1 MDLFIY
7 SDESGVL
14 DYIHNDYYVFGGILF
29 MGKEEKDIASRK
41 YSNAEKVIR
50 NNSNYEECIELKA
63 TNISNKEKGK
73 LYRSL
78 SQYYKFAVIIN
89 EQQINKNI
97 FNEKKSKQRY
107 LDYVYK
113 IGLKRLIQQLI
124 EKDIININDIENIWI
139 YADEHTTATNGKY
152 ELKESLLQEF
162 KYGTFNFN
170 YQYFYKPILP
180 KIKNIEVNYRNS
192 KNTILI
198 RAADIVANRVYYYT
212 KLDKISELDR
222 NGKLIITIQP

>member
-89 EQQINKNI
+89 EQQINK
-97 FNEKKSKQRY
+97 
-107 LDYVYK
+107 
-113 IGLKRLIQQLI
+113 
-124 EKDIININDIENIWI
+124 
-139 YADEHTTATNGKY
+139 KY
-152 ELKESLLQEF
+152 F
-162 KYGTFNFN
+162 
-170 YQYFYKPILP
+170 
-180 KIKNIEVNYRNS
+180 
-192 KNTILI
+192 
-198 RAADIVANRVYYYT
+198 
-212 KLDKISELDR
+212 
-222 NGKLIITIQP
+222 